1 MNKISFLDE
10 LMSLGGVRVIV
21 KTADDMVSQAPSG
34 MMSGESAPP
43 ADIQHPAEV
52 TTRLPTAAR
61 SAGAIQGGDQG
72 DVTSAKDP
80 IDRHKFNRA
89 YRESVS

>member
-10 LMSLGGVRVIV
+10 LMSLGGVRSVV
-21 KTADDMVSQAPSG
+21 KTADDMVSQPPVG
-34 MMSGESAPP
+34 MMSGEAAPP

-52 TTRLPTAAR
+52 ATRLPTSTR
-61 SAGAIQGGDQG
+61 SAGVVQGGELG

-89 YRESVS
+89 YRKSSS